1 MQLPLQITL
10 HGIDHSD
17 ALDEAIRSKTAKLE
31 QLHPGIVSCRIVVEQ
46 VARHKHQGNDFAVR
60 IDLKMP
66 GHEIAVTRH
75 QNEDVY
81 VALRDAFAAA
91 RREIES
97 HARGHHKL
105 AGKRLAAELNEV
117 PGTAE

>member
-17 ALDEAIRSKTAKLE
+17 ALDEAIRSKSAKLE

-66 GHEIAVTRH
+66 GHEIAVTH
-75 QNEDVY
+75 HKNEDVY

-91 RREIES
+91 RRELES
-97 HARGHHKL
+97 HTRSHHKP
-105 AGKRLAAELNEV
+105 AGKRLGAELNEI